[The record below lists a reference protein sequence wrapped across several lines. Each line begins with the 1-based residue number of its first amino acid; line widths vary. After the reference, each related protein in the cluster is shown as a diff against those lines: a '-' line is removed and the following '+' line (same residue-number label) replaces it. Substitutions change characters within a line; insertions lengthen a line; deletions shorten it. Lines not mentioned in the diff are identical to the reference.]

1 MVEMTPSTPT
11 PSTSCPLVTAGAL
24 LLLGANANANA
35 RTVGRHHRVP
45 TRGAEGGARIIGGRS
60 VGGVSGVGE
69 TTEMMTG
76 EMKTAAASRARA
88 ATVGMKNAD
97 HRRLIYRWTNA
108 LVRCAGLK
116 VPSGAGALFSKDSK
130 HKREKFDKFL
140 LHYYG
145 DDSFAPGKYWYSNA
159 CAPKFFVEVFY
170 NATEGRVRCREEDI
184 FEIFTKIDP
193 NRQASTWSTSI
204 EALNR
209 FGITRDE
216 ILTAYC
222 GEQRVENGWPK
233 GQPLRVPQPD
243 VLPGSAKRDGNAADL
258 RQVSDM
264 GTKKRIKTPKL
275 KVKPDFLDAFN
286 PIADSV
292 RQQTSRAAEASGL
305 SLVEEKALN
314 LCKKVQPG
322 EETSPMNIMRPIFDE
337 ILEGVGPTCR
347 PCERN
352 QVNSHYAALLPQ
364 EVISPDDV
372 VTALRIKEV
381 AYTVVDP
388 FKNFTKAYFKLKLA
402 TERHDKAAAS
412 RDKLESEIDGL
423 LMVLERAS
431 SSEGVSEDKF
441 VSKLES
447 TVKSKQKALLTAKK
461 NLESLAKEVSVA
473 DGELEET
480 AAAARGPYL
489 NVIRKCYELGAAI
502 QNRMEDS
509 INLALKSVRK
519 TLRSQRTQCEVM
531 AQYTNNVFATDSMA
545 SQNKVMLA
553 RESDLQSLQD
563 ALQVRKQC
571 FAYALN
577 TLDQRWEQFN
587 IRKQ

>member
-1 MVEMTPSTPT
+1 MNPT
-11 PSTSCPLVTAGAL
+11 CPLVTAGAL
-24 LLLGANANANA
+24 LLLGADADTNASK
-35 RTVGRHHRVP
+35 VGRARRAVP
-45 TRGAEGGARIIGGRS
+45 TRGAEEGGR
-60 VGGVSGVGE
+60 GE
-69 TTEMMTG
+69 RG
-76 EMKTAAASRARA
+76 RSSAAAGTTTGTTTRGDCAMERKNAATRART

-108 LVRCAGLK
+108 LVRCVGLK

-130 HKREKFDKFL
+130 NKREKFDKFL
-140 LHYYG
+140 SHYYG

-159 CAPKFFVEVFY
+159 CAPKFFIEVFY

-204 EALNR
+204 EALNK

-216 ILTAYC
+216 VLMAYS
-222 GEQRVENGWPK
+222 GKQRVENGWPK
-233 GQPLRVPQPD
+233 GQPLCIPQPD

-258 RQVSDM
+258 RQVSDA
-264 GTKKRIKTPKL
+264 GTRKRPKTAKL
-275 KVKPDFLDAFN
+275 KAKPDFLDAFN
-286 PIADSV
+286 PIADSFG
-292 RQQTSRAAEASGL
+292 QPSRSAERSAL

-314 LCKKVQPG
+314 LCKRVQPG

-337 ILEGVGPTCR
+337 ILEGLGPKCR

-352 QVNSHYAALLPQ
+352 QINSHYASLLPR
-364 EVISPDDV
+364 EVISQDDV
-372 VTALRIKEV
+372 VAALRIKEV

-402 TERHDKAAAS
+402 TERHDKAADS
-412 RDKLESEIDGL
+412 RDKLESEIDGS
-423 LMVLERAS
+423 LMVLESVS
-431 SSEGVSEDKF
+431 SSEGVSEDKL

-447 TVKSKQKALLTAKK
+447 TVKSKQQTLLTVKE

-473 DGELEET
+473 DSELEET
-480 AAAARGPYL
+480 AAVVRGPYL
-489 NVIRKCYELGAAI
+489 SVVRKCYELGAAI
-502 QNRMEDS
+502 QNRMEDN

-519 TLRSQRTQCEVM
+519 TRHSQRTQCEVM
-531 AQYTNNVFATDSMA
+531 AQYTNNVSAMDSMA
-545 SQNKVMLA
+545 SENKAMLA
-553 RESDLQSLQD
+553 RESELQSLQD

-577 TLDQRWEQFN
+577 TLDQRWAQFN
-587 IRKQ
+587 IRK